1 MGSFLQEAPDLLP
14 LLLLLPFSALSAG
27 FRVALEVASGGVVAL
42 EVASSPPVL
51 PPAFALFVALS
62 PPVALVA
69 SSVGLFRK
77 VIFVPDLSSAR
88 SASIPA
94 ATSKG
99 STSLIRLH
107 SQRADFGHALSL
119 STSTPSV
126 AATILSLLCISEDV
140 AVYSSLS
147 SMNLIMACATGDPSS
162 VAWFCVRTTSSQSFK
177 NVSAPHPRTSY
188 TVAAY
193 SPQSA
198 SLGLRDNLMDGL
210 SAIAFESMSN
220 RAPSRAGCSRAKSS
234 HICSSVFLS

>member
-14 LLLLLPFSALSAG
+14 LLPLLPFSALSAS
-27 FRVALEVASGGVVAL
+27 FRVVLAVASGGIVAL
-42 EVASSPPVL
+42 AVASSPPVL
-51 PPAFALFVALS
+51 PSALALFVALS

-69 SSVGLFRK
+69 TSVGLFRK

-99 STSLIRLH
+99 STSLMRLQ

-119 STSTPSV
+119 STSTPSC
-126 AATILSLLCISEDV
+126 AATTLSLECISEDV

-147 SMNLIMACATGDPSS
+147 CINLIIACATGEPSS
-162 VAWFCVRTTSSQSFK
+162 VAWFWTFTTSDQSSRK
-177 NVSAPHPRTSY
+177 VSAPQPMTSY
-188 TVAAY
+188 TLAAY

-198 SLGLRDNLMDGL
+198 S
-210 SAIAFESMSN
+210 
-220 RAPSRAGCSRAKSS
+220 
-234 HICSSVFLS
+234 